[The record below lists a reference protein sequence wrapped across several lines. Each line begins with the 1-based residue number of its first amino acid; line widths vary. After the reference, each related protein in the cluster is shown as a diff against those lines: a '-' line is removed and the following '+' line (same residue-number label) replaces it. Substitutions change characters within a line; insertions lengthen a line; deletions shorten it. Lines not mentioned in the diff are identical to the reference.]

1 MKTVSATIATLFASS
16 KGCNAF
22 VPSQNTRS
30 TMSRA
35 IYSTDVALEE
45 ETTAEIPPL
54 PSMSQAMPFMQRPA
68 ALTGSLA
75 GDVGFDPLGFAK
87 SEAELMNY
95 REAEVKHSRLAMLA
109 AAGWPVSEIL
119 DKKLASVFGLSP
131 AVDSSDRVPSLLNG
145 GLEKISPIYWA
156 LVLGVG
162 AVVEL
167 SGMQNS
173 SKEGYVPGDYKFDP
187 LGLYPKDADGQKKM
201 QLSEIKHGR
210 LSMIAITAF
219 AVQEAVTK
227 IGVVEETPFFF
238 YPITQW
244 GEYLSEYANSGYIL
258 H

>member
-1 MKTVSATIATLFASS
+1 MFNFISTLYI
-16 KGCNAF
+16 C
-22 VPSQNTRS
+22 VTQ
-30 TMSRA
+30 
-35 IYSTDVALEE
+35 
-45 ETTAEIPPL
+45 
-54 PSMSQAMPFMQRPA
+54 
-68 ALTGSLA
+68 
-75 GDVGFDPLGFAK
+75 
-87 SEAELMNY
+87 
-95 REAEVKHSRLAMLA
+95 A

-145 GLEKISPIYWA
+145 GLEKISPIYWV
-156 LVLGVG
+156 LVLGAG

-173 SKEGYVPGDYKFDP
+173 NKEGYVPGDYKFDP

-201 QLSEIKHGR
+201 QLAEIKHGR

-244 GEYLSEYANSGYIL
+244 GEILSEYANSGYIL